1 VRVKLQAKLH
11 AEAIP
16 QRRRDHA
23 RARRGADEREV
34 RNIDLDSLRGGTRA
48 DNDVEAEVLHRRIQH
63 LLDRRA

>member
-1 VRVKLQAKLH
+1 MRVKLQAKLH

-34 RNIDLDSLRGGTRA
+34 RNVDLDGLRSGTRA
-48 DNDVEAEVLHRRIQH
+48 DDDVEAEVLHRRIQH
-63 LLDRRA
+63 LFDRGA